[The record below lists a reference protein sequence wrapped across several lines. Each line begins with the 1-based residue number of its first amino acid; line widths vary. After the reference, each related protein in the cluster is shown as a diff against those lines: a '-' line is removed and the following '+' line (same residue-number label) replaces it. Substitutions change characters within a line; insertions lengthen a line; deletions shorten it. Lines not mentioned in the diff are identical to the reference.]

1 MYFYGLYQRRNVDG
15 SESESITQLAVNLQ
29 INQGIDIN
37 IQPMTIIDIKVME
50 VLQLQLVV

>member
-1 MYFYGLYQRRNVDG
+1 MHFYGLYQRRNIDG

-50 VLQLQLVV
+50 ILQLQLL

>member
-50 VLQLQLVV
+50 ILQLQLVV

>member
-29 INQGIDIN
+29 INQGIDVN